1 MARMGSAKGRRTG
14 VGVDSIYGTVDLL
27 ILRTLQ
33 RVGPLHGLAIA
44 EEIERISGTEL
55 SVEDSALYPAL
66 RRLEE
71 QGRIEGEWK
80 VSERGRRARFYDLTP
95 AGVRYLKRAARDW
108 ARRVG
113 AIGRVLGFGGVEIQ

>member
-1 MARMGSAKGRRTG
+1 MGQERGSA
-14 VGVDSIYGTVDLL
+14 VGVDSIYGTVDLM
-27 ILRTLQ
+27 ILQTLQ
-33 RVGPLHGLAIA
+33 REGPLHGLGIA
-44 EEIERISGTEL
+44 EVIHRVSGTEL

-95 AGVRYLKRAARDW
+95 AGIRYLKRATRDW

-113 AIGRVLGFGGVEIQ
+113 AIGRVLGLRGEEMS

>member
-1 MARMGSAKGRRTG
+1 MGQERGSA
-14 VGVDSIYGTVDLL
+14 VGVDSIYGTVDLM
-27 ILRTLQ
+27 ILQILQ
-33 RVGPLHGLAIA
+33 REGPQHGLGIA
-44 EEIERISGTEL
+44 EAIHRISGTEL
-55 SVEDSALYPAL
+55 SVKDSALYPAL

-95 AGVRYLKRAARDW
+95 AGRRYLKRATREW

-113 AIGRVLGFGGVEIQ
+113 AIGRVLGFGGVEIR